1 MRSTQVIGIR
11 KYVVYFLFIFLSGCA
26 VASLSGTAV
35 NKAVKVVE
43 VPIKVV
49 GAVVSSNDDEEG
61 DEE

>member
-1 MRSTQVIGIR
+1 MRILFISFI
-11 KYVVYFLFIFLSGCA
+11 FIFLSGCA

-35 NKAVKVVE
+35 NTAVKVVE

>member
-1 MRSTQVIGIR
+1 MRILFISFI
-11 KYVVYFLFIFLSGCA
+11 FIFLSGCA

-35 NKAVKVVE
+35 NTAVKVVE

-61 DEE
+61 DEEQLNW